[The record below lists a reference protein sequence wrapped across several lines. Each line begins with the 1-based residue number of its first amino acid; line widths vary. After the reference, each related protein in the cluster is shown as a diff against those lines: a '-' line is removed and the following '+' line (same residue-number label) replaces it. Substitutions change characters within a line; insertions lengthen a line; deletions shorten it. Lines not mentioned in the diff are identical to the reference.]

1 MFINGL
7 QRFWLHHHDCFHAR
21 HDYCRVLKLTLSVEL
36 RALLSSGQQP
46 LLKCPLCFLLA
57 IQLLGNPP
65 WRFWLHCRDCRHALT
80 PICQT
85 HPGGKVVSSVITFC
99 LPSGCHCSLNLNSM
113 VITWHVQTIKNL
125 RHRRPGNEAR
135 FCLQVDHHC
144 LSTLLRRS
152 LAVQLSR
159 ETTLPRLHSSLTL
172 TLVV

>member
-57 IQLLGNPP
+57 IQLLGNPHEDSGYTAMIAIMQSHI
-65 WRFWLHCRDCRHALT
+65 FVK
-80 PICQT
+80 T

-99 LPSGCHCSLNLNSM
+99 LPSGCYCSLNLNSM